1 MFSTSR
7 RPSQSVTGSSIQ
19 GIGHSPGPFNTPP
32 ASTGIP
38 SFRTLRSLLPF
49 GPSKNATPNS
59 SFAVSSPNTSKSP
72 FSGFGSARRSMQ
84 KDRERKGSLSND
96 VLRPII
102 AIERNASEEGTV
114 RRSVSYSELEAPD
127 TTVDAPLTPQNP
139 NTSGMC
145 FRRRYVCYVFIIC
158 FLKAFALRT
167 PSPGPP
173 LSVDLSTIM
182 EADNSWASKN
192 PPSTPILSRL
202 SSPQSQRK
210 PSPHTKTV
218 SATSNHQA
226 TEGDTSA
233 LDLSTGHVADQ
244 VRNAILSSNSSPNSV
259 KQWRNVDKAVV
270 IIDADEKDNYADTAF
285 DLDDADPQ
293 LVALLSPNSLNN
305 QNLAKGANLLQPSP
319 SALSTTPFM
328 GSPTT
333 RLPRARQASSFLPR
347 LRPSTAP
354 PPSTIASPKGKT
366 PIIAI
371 HGTDSSPPPS
381 PKSPSLPAPMPTP
394 SRRNLSLSRPSKLFT
409 PDRSNSLSYSEE
421 KAFNGDRDSS
431 SQPNPGPRSKGRA
444 LRRVVLGMT
453 GYQTNDVPSVATPT
467 PSPTRI
473 ATFGRASLD
482 SRRPATSASEIGLG
496 RPSLEIRR
504 GDSFDSRR
512 RPSPTTFEPRSST
525 TSEQTESVTTTATT
539 PNTEYSTPSPEIPH
553 DEPIFQRPSLDSTAR
568 PSLDSVTLSRPGSSA
583 ARVLERDRKA
593 PSSRISGDWQGVPMA
608 PRSRK
613 RSMSVQER
621 VGRAGRFASGPA
633 NIDTNVTRP
642 GSSLSVGRPSRGG
655 GGGVGENGEKSG
667 GSVEWL
673 GPRTIKAF
681 RAAGLLD
688 PDREKGLKERDASGG
703 DPLER
708 LRERNG
714 SVSGMLAPSPL
725 GNNSGG
731 SGGGSLSAPNRFA
744 SLRGPTEFN
753 QGIRAHSRMTF
764 SEVGAATSRRGSESI
779 SAYSGGNGFLQE
791 SPTFT
796 GSSGSR
802 CERDT
807 PRSASTAPTSLSDAF
822 GYFGRDRDRER
833 DRDKEEIR
841 ELKDRHATE
850 VAALLGALS
859 DSQRTV
865 RMLRDEN
872 SELRERLER
881 FAGALEANDELR
893 QTCADLQR
901 ECHELR
907 REYAGLHRES
917 TPVSFRSSSVLRAP
931 GIASSWSG
939 GNTNSSLRTAVP
951 KLATSS
957 PLATDVTPFYEEE
970 YNNTIIIHDSIDDCP
985 ALRQRPNP
993 DDHDTSPLDDLLP
1006 SSTSTPSRRHSN
1018 TSSIFPAPPA
1028 NMTML
1033 LDDEGLSLSNRS
1045 SADPSLQSRSPTTAS
1060 SKPLLTPKATSH
1072 SRSSSVSSLP
1082 PVTFKTLSGAGH
1094 YPNKSA
1100 NISPTTADFSM
1111 VTGSPS
1117 SLFLRPEHEQ
1127 LLGDMESLDLG
1138 AIPPIDLGLG
1148 KGRDDW

>member
-1 MFSTSR
+1 
-7 RPSQSVTGSSIQ
+7 
-19 GIGHSPGPFNTPP
+19 
-32 ASTGIP
+32 
-38 SFRTLRSLLPF
+38 
-49 GPSKNATPNS
+49 
-59 SFAVSSPNTSKSP
+59 
-72 FSGFGSARRSMQ
+72 MQ

-102 AIERNASEEGTV
+102 AIERNVSEDGAV

-127 TTVDAPLTPQNP
+127 PTVDSPLTPHHP
-139 NTSGMC
+139 HTAGMC
-145 FRRRYVCYVFIIC
+145 FRRRDICYVFIIC
-158 FLKAFALRT
+158 FSKAFALRT

-173 LSVDLSTIM
+173 LYVDLSTIM

-218 SATSNHQA
+218 SATSNHQEA
-226 TEGDTSA
+226 TEEDTSA

-259 KQWRNVDKAVV
+259 KLWRNVDKAVV
-270 IIDADEKDNYADTAF
+270 IIDADDKDDYADTAF
-285 DLDDADPQ
+285 DLDDTDPQ
-293 LVALLSPNSLNN
+293 LVALLSPNSFNN
-305 QNLAKGANLLQPSP
+305 QNPAEGANLLQSP
-319 SALSTTPFM
+319 ASAPPFV
-328 GSPTT
+328 GSPAT

-354 PPSTIASPKGKT
+354 PSSTAASPKLSPAKGKM

-371 HGTDSSPPPS
+371 HGSDNSPPPS
-381 PKSPSLPAPMPTP
+381 PEFPSLPAPTP
-394 SRRNLSLSRPSKLFT
+394 SRRNISLSRPGKLFT
-409 PDRSNSLSYSEE
+409 PDRSNSLSYSHEMPLS
-421 KAFNGDRDSS
+421 GDRD
-431 SQPNPGPRSKGRA
+431 PTNPGRSSKGRT

-453 GYQTNDVPSVATPT
+453 GHQANDVPSVTPT
-467 PSPTRI
+467 PSPSRI

-512 RPSPTTFEPRSST
+512 RPSPTTLEPRSST
-525 TSEQTESVTTTATT
+525 TSERTESVATAATT

-553 DEPIFQRPSLDSTAR
+553 EEPIFQRPSLDSTAR

-583 ARVLERDRKA
+583 ARILERDRRT
-593 PSSRISGDWQGVPMA
+593 PSSRMFDSSGDRLGVPIA

-621 VGRAGRFASGPA
+621 VGKAGRFTSGPA
-633 NIDTNVTRP
+633 NIDTNVARP

-655 GGGVGENGEKSG
+655 GGGVGESGEKLG
-667 GSVEWL
+667 GPGPKLEWL

-708 LRERNG
+708 LRDRSG
-714 SVSGMLAPSPL
+714 SVSGMSATPPP
-725 GNNSGG
+725 GNNSG
-731 SGGGSLSAPNRFA
+731 SGGPLSAPNRFA
-744 SLRGPTEFN
+744 SLRCPTEFN
-753 QGIRAHSRMTF
+753 QGTRAHSRMAF

-822 GYFGRDRDRER
+822 GYFERDRDR

-872 SELRERLER
+872 SELRGRLER
-881 FAGALEANDELR
+881 FAGVLDANDELR

-907 REYAGLHRES
+907 RECAGLHRES
-917 TPVSFRSSSVLRAP
+917 TPISFRSSSILRAP

-939 GNTNSSLRTAVP
+939 GSTNSSLRTAVP

-957 PLATDVTPFYEEE
+957 PLAMDVTPFYEEE

-985 ALRQRPNP
+985 ASRQRPPLKDDP

-1045 SADPSLQSRSPTTAS
+1045 STEPSQLHFQSRSPTTAPS
-1060 SKPLLTPKATSH
+1060 NPLLTPKATSH
-1072 SRSSSVSSLP
+1072 SRSSSVSSP
-1082 PVTFKTLSGAGH
+1082 PVTFKNLPGAGY

-1111 VTGSPS
+1111 VTGSPG